1 MWCNLGT
8 WPDGCINYEYF
19 STENSNVGHGKQMH
33 LNRDRLFV
41 GRAAFGGFSEDF
53 IYGFSRTGSYRK

>member
-19 STENSNVGHGKQMH
+19 FTRNSNVGHGKQMH
-33 LNRDRLFV
+33 LNRDRLL
-41 GRAAFGGFSEDF
+41 RDREEFGGFSDDF
-53 IYGFSRTGSYRK
+53 V